1 MSSEKPESVKILLNP
16 GALRRRK
23 IWDISIYLLLKEFYE
38 YLRSQPLIDYRLS
51 GIAILTSSILYK
63 LKVQNL
69 FYEEKRRVYK
79 RSAEVAEPIEP
90 LRMPF
95 RIDLQASDIDD
106 LLLAFESLIL
116 EVEREK
122 EGVKREA
129 LLGTVEEFPIFDQ
142 QTLLRMLKPLE
153 EELVDRL
160 EREGEIKFSDLI
172 RGKGAL
178 EVARYLIVLL
188 FLAQDEKI
196 VLVQQDED
204 ILIVG
209 VERVER

>member
-1 MSSEKPESVKILLNP
+1 MSSEKPESIKILLNP
-16 GALRRRK
+16 GTLGRKK

-51 GIAILTSSILYK
+51 GVAVLTSSILYK

-90 LRMPF
+90 LHMPF

-106 LLLAFESLIL
+106 LLFAFESLIL

-122 EGVKREA
+122 EGIRRET
-129 LLGTVEEFPIFDQ
+129 LLRTVEEFPVFDQ
-142 QTLLRMLKPLE
+142 EMLLKMLRPLE

-160 EREGEIKFSDLI
+160 EREGEMKFSDLI
-172 RGKGAL
+172 RGKDAL
-178 EVARYLIVLL
+178 EVVRYLIILL
-188 FLAQDEKI
+188 FLAQDEKV

-209 VERVER
+209 VERVEG